1 MLCHTYLQNVIIPY
15 SEDPK
20 WLACKDVCHKQDI
33 KVSLIFPSYTRRIDI
48 TNGLLIMW
56 FAKKLHCND
65 IKFTLGCAL
74 FFTVLN
80 ALFIQ
85 RSWSIIAPAHLHDV
99 LFAASVPLVLFCGW
113 VIVFSLL
120 NIPYIRK
127 PLLIVLTLGCA
138 AATWFMYTYGAVID
152 QNMIVNVFETNSQEA
167 TALVTPQMILWLVV
181 AGLVPSVVL
190 ALTRIRTG
198 KWWYALLTRFAAM
211 LGALLVIILV
221 ASVFYKDYAS
231 LFRNNKSIV
240 KMVTPANYVSALVK
254 YSKMRW
260 FAGDQ
265 TLVRIGEDA
274 HKGALIASQR
284 KKTVLVVVVGEA
296 SRAANYSL
304 NGYPRETN
312 PELKKQDVINFP
324 RASSCGTETAV
335 SVPCMFSGM
344 TRKKYDAD
352 LAHHQ
357 EGLLDVL
364 NHARFNL
371 LWRDN
376 DGGCKGAC
384 DRVPHTD
391 MTQWKLDQFCKDKS
405 CIDDVNLYR
414 LDNVLDGIK
423 QDTVLVIHLM
433 GSHGPAYYKRYPD
446 SFRKF
451 TPTCDTNEIQD
462 CDHQSLINTYDNTI
476 LYTDSVVSR
485 TIDALKARQANM
497 NTALIYLSDH
507 GESLGESGIYLHGT
521 PYMLAPEQQTH
532 IPFMFWLSPDY
543 AKNFGV
549 NTDCLRDHAAKEAVS
564 QDNLFATVLGMMDVK
579 SAVYQPQL
587 DILSQCRR

>member
-1 MLCHTYLQNVIIPY
+1 M
-15 SEDPK
+15 
-20 WLACKDVCHKQDI
+20 WL
-33 KVSLIFPSYTRRIDI
+33 S
-48 TNGLLIMW
+48 
-56 FAKKLHCND
+56 KKLQCND

-74 FFTVLN
+74 FFTLLN
-80 ALFIQ
+80 GLFIQ
-85 RSWSIIAPAHLHDV
+85 RSWAIIAPAHLHDI
-99 LFAASVPLVLFCGW
+99 LFAASVPVVLFCGW

-127 PLLIVLTLGCA
+127 PLMIVLTVGCA
-138 AATWFMYTYGAVID
+138 AATYFMFTYGAVID

-167 TALVTPQMILWLVV
+167 TALVTPQMILWIVI
-181 AGLVPSVVL
+181 AGLVPSLVL

-198 KWWYALLTRFAAM
+198 KWWYALLTRVAAM
-211 LGALLVIILV
+211 LGALLVIILI
-221 ASVFYKDYAS
+221 AAVFYKDYAS

-240 KMVTPANYVSALVK
+240 KMVTPANYVSAVVK

-274 HKGALIASQR
+274 HKGALITGQQ
-284 KKTVLVVVVGEA
+284 KKTVLVLVIGEA

-304 NGYPRETN
+304 NGYGRETN

-324 RASSCGTETAV
+324 QASSCGTETAV

-344 TRKKYDAD
+344 KRSKYDAD

-364 NHARFNL
+364 NHAGINL

-384 DRVPHTD
+384 DRIPHTD
-391 MTQWKLDQFCKDKS
+391 MTQWKLDQFCKDQS
-405 CIDDVNLYR
+405 CIDDVNFYR
-414 LDNVLDGIK
+414 LDNVLDGLK

-433 GSHGPAYYKRYPD
+433 GSHGPAYYRRYPD
-446 SFRKF
+446 NFRKF

-462 CDHQSLINTYDNTI
+462 CDHQALMNTYDNTI
-476 LYTDSVVSR
+476 LYTDSMVSK

-532 IPFMFWLSPDY
+532 IPFMFWLSSDY
-543 AKNFGV
+543 AKNFGI
-549 NTDCLRDHAAKEAVS
+549 NAQCLRDHAAKNAVS
-564 QDNLFATVLGMMDVK
+564 QDNLFSTVLGMMDVK
-579 SAVYQPQL
+579 SSVYQQQL
-587 DILSQCRR
+587 DILNACRR

>member
-1 MLCHTYLQNVIIPY
+1 M
-15 SEDPK
+15 
-20 WLACKDVCHKQDI
+20 
-33 KVSLIFPSYTRRIDI
+33 
-48 TNGLLIMW
+48 
-56 FAKKLHCND
+56 
-65 IKFTLGCAL
+65 
-74 FFTVLN
+74 
-80 ALFIQ
+80 
-85 RSWSIIAPAHLHDV
+85 
-99 LFAASVPLVLFCGW
+99 
-113 VIVFSLL
+113 
-120 NIPYIRK
+120 
-127 PLLIVLTLGCA
+127 
-138 AATWFMYTYGAVID
+138 
-152 QNMIVNVFETNSQEA
+152 
-167 TALVTPQMILWLVV
+167 TPQMILWLVV
-181 AGLVPSVVL
+181 AGLVPSIIL

-198 KWWYALLTRFAAM
+198 KWWYALLTRVAAM

-221 ASVFYKDYAS
+221 AAVFYKDYAS

-240 KMVTPANYVSALVK
+240 KMVTPANYVSAVVK

-274 HKGALIASQR
+274 HKGALISSQR
-284 KKTVLVVVVGEA
+284 KKTVLIVVVGEA

-324 RASSCGTETAV
+324 QASSCGTETAV

-364 NHARFNL
+364 NHAGFNL

-433 GSHGPAYYKRYPD
+433 GSHGPAYYNRYPD

-462 CDHQSLINTYDNTI
+462 CDHQSLINTYDNSI